1 MKPVRRISGI
11 AVPLPRNNIDTDA
24 IIPQRYLVTIDKE
37 GMAEGFFGGWRRDDD
52 GKLDA
57 DFPLNRPEY
66 AGARILLAGAN
77 YGCGSSREHAVWA
90 HLAWGMQA
98 VIAPS
103 FGPIFYGNAAKNG
116 LLLIVLEPAILS
128 EVTKLVRAAGGA
140 VEIDLYAQSISIADQ
155 TFAFSIAP
163 QLRLALLKGTDE
175 ISETLTRVQAIA
187 EFQARDR
194 LLRPWIWES
203 FSETHDGESASD

>member
-1 MKPVRRISGI
+1 M
-11 AVPLPRNNIDTDA
+11 PRDNIDTDA
-24 IIPQRYLVTIDKE
+24 IIPQRYLVTIDKQ
-37 GMAEGFFGGWRRDDD
+37 GMAEGFFGGWRRDGD

-90 HLAWGMQA
+90 HLSWGIQA

-128 EVTKLVRAAGGA
+128 KVTKLVRTTGEA
-140 VEIDLYAQSISIADQ
+140 VEIDLDSQSISIAGE
-155 TFAFSIAP
+155 TFAFSIEL
-163 QLRLALLKGTDE
+163 QRRLALLKGTDE
-175 ISETLTRVQAIA
+175 ISETLMRVLAIE

-194 LLRPWIWES
+194 LLRPWVWES
-203 FSETHDGESASD
+203 FTETHDSGSGGN